1 MLDDIRKHDPAPT
14 QEERDWMDSN
24 PVVFAVRLAVFLVFA
39 IAIGGYV
46 SLYLE
51 PPLHAP
57 TVAKAGKS

>member
-14 QEERDWMDSN
+14 PEEREWIDSS
-24 PVVFAVRLAVFLVFA
+24 PFIAAVRVAVFLVFA

-51 PPLHAP
+51 PPLHASN
-57 TVAKAGKS
+57 VAKAEK